1 MIEALVSGKLIRDP
15 STKIGASGKPF
26 CNFMLSVNVGD
37 ENAVFISGI
46 AFAEA
51 AEKIGALGKGDA
63 LSIAG
68 ALKPST
74 WNDKT
79 TGEERHGLN
88 ITVSACLSAYDAR
101 KKTASKAPTSKPAR
115 ASYQPPPEDAHGF
128 DDPLDF

>member
-15 STKIGASGKPF
+15 STKIGPSGKPF
-26 CNFMLSVNVGD
+26 CNFMLSVNIGD
-37 ENAVFISGI
+37 ENAVFVSGI
-46 AFAEA
+46 AFGEA
-51 AEKIGALGKGDA
+51 SEKIGALGKGDA
-63 LSIAG
+63 LSVAG

-74 WNDKT
+74 WNDKA

-101 KKTASKAPTSKPAR
+101 KKTPAKAQAGKPAR
-115 ASYQPPPEDAHGF
+115 PPQYQPPEDTHGF